1 VTLLLDH
8 GDAVPISELRGAWS
22 LEPAVLA
29 GAALALVL
37 FGRAFLRLRRRG
49 RADLAPASR
58 AVLFVAAVAIG
69 TLALVSPLDA
79 AGEEY
84 LLSAHML
91 QHVLIG
97 DVAVALAVLAV
108 RGPLVFVLLPAAV
121 LRLVARTGPLR
132 TALGWAVRP
141 WVALLVWFVV
151 IAAWHV
157 PASYDAAL
165 GSQFVHDL
173 EHASFVVAGLL
184 VWNQLVDPSGRGEL
198 SAPRRL
204 ALLAAIFWA
213 GQGLANV
220 LLFALS
226 PLYGP
231 YAAQDE
237 RLFGLS
243 PLTDQKLAGL
253 VMMGEQV
260 VVLGLCALFLYGLVR
275 REGRLRVTE
284 PAAGRA

>member
-1 VTLLLDH
+1 VTPLLAH
-8 GDAVPISELRGAWS
+8 GDAVPVSELRGAWD
-22 LEPAVLA
+22 LEPVVLVS
-29 GAALALVL
+29 AALALVL
-37 FGRAFLRLRRRG
+37 FGRAFVRLRRRG
-49 RADLAPASR
+49 RTDLAPAWR
-58 AVLFVAAVAIG
+58 AVVFVAAVAIG

-108 RGPLVFVLLPAAV
+108 RGPLLFFLLPAAV
-121 LRLVARTGPLR
+121 LRLFARSDPLR
-132 TALGWAVRP
+132 TGLRRLVRP
-141 WVALLVWFVV
+141 WVALLVWAVV
-151 IAAWHV
+151 IGAWHV
-157 PASYDAAL
+157 PGAYDATL
-165 GSQFVHDL
+165 GNRAVHDL
-173 EHASFVVAGLL
+173 EHISFVVAGLL
-184 VWNQLVDPSGRGEL
+184 VWNQMLDPSGRGEL
-198 SAPRRL
+198 SPARRL
-204 ALLAAIFWA
+204 AFLAAVFWA

-220 LLFALS
+220 LLFALT

-243 PLTDQKLAGL
+243 PLLDQKLAGL

-260 VVLGLCALFLYGLVR
+260 VVLGLCALLLYGLVR
-275 REGRLRVTE
+275 REGRSPAVE
-284 PAAGRA
+284 PVAGGA

>member
-1 VTLLLDH
+1 VTLVLAH
-8 GDAVPISELRGAWS
+8 GDAVPITELRGAWS

-49 RADLAPASR
+49 RADLAPWSR
-58 AVLFVAAVAIG
+58 AVLFAAAVAVG
-69 TLALVSPLDA
+69 MLALVSPIDA

-84 LLSAHML
+84 LLSVHML

-108 RGPLVFVLLPAAV
+108 RGPLVFLLLPAAV
-121 LRLVARTGPLR
+121 LKLFARNGPLR
-132 TALGWAVRP
+132 TALGWLVRP
-141 WVALLVWFVV
+141 WVALAVWGVV

-165 GSQFVHDL
+165 GNQAVHDL

-184 VWNQLVDPSGRGEL
+184 VWNQLLDPSGRGEL
-198 SAPRRL
+198 SPARRL
-204 ALLAAIFWA
+204 AFLAVIFWA
-213 GQGLANV
+213 GQGLSNV

-243 PLTDQKLAGL
+243 ALTDQKLAGL

-260 VVLGLCALFLYGLVR
+260 VMLGLCALFLYGLVR